1 MQGASM
7 MPLLQLNT
15 LIQVLEPI
23 YLMYPINLMYPPP
36 VGGSLLAKT

>member
-1 MQGASM
+1 M

>member
-23 YLMYPINLMYPPP
+23 YLMYPMYLMYPPP
-36 VGGSLLAKT
+36 VRGRLLAKT

>member
-1 MQGASM
+1 M
-7 MPLLQLNT
+7 MPLLHLNT

-23 YLMYPINLMYPPP
+23 YLMYPIHLMYPPP

>member
-7 MPLLQLNT
+7 MPLLHLNT

-23 YLMYPINLMYPPP
+23 YLMYPIHLMYPPP